1 MWLFQLV
8 LLLHDVSSKE
18 IRVIFKRDM
27 LEGGISVD
35 FEVSL
40 WMIIQARS
48 WIHYIPEESYFFFFC
63 FFFFLI
69 VRRESKWNIRFYCW
83 MGDGDDEGCPS
94 LNCLVW
100 LPSVFKSKKLCVCVC
115 VLCCVVLQE
124 MMLMAFSE
132 WCKWNEILPLYKPP
146 FLLYYIQRLLF
157 GCCWW
162 AARLTVTWHLIQKN
176 FFNNGWGM
184 CISTDWCIE

>member
-40 WMIIQARS
+40 WMIIHARS
-48 WIHYIPEESYFFFFC
+48 GIHYIPEESYFFFFC

-94 LNCLVW
+94 LNSLFW

-115 VLCCVVLQE
+115 VCVVLCYKRWCWWLSQSG
-124 MMLMAFSE
+124 ASE
-132 WCKWNEILPLYKPP
+132 TRSFHYINPP
-146 FLLYYIQRLLF
+146 FCCTTSSASSLAAAGGLL
-157 GCCWW
+157 
-162 AARLTVTWHLIQKN
+162 
-176 FFNNGWGM
+176 GWQSRD
-184 CISTDWCIE
+184 IWSKRTSSTTGGVCVLVQTDV